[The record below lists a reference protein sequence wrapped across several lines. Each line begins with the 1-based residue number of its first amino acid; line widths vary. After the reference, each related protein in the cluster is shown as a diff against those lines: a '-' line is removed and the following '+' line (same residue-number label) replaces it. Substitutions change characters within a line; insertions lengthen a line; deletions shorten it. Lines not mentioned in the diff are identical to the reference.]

1 MKKITKSLKKYFR
14 SQKAKI
20 RREVDDPEERK
31 EKIKKLYL
39 DKGFDFDEKNK

>member
-20 RREVDDPEERK
+20 RREIDDPEEQK
-31 EKIKKLYL
+31 EQIKKLYL
-39 DKGFDFDEKNK
+39 DKGFNFDEKDK